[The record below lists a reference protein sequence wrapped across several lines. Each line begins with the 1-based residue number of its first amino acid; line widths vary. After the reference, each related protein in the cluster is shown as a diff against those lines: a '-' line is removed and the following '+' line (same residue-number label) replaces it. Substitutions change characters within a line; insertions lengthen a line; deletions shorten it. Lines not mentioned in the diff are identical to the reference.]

1 MVPAHVVLPHLGST
15 TPVVQSSQQQYNR
28 DRQEHQNGWCNIV
41 LAATIADIAVVA
53 TIATIASIATIA
65 TVAVVATM
73 VVHVITIQRR
83 HRKHL
88 AHSVQF
94 HPLVRCLFVVG
105 IRTGVPGRHE
115 KEIRQAVQIDDAL
128 RDARLVVVQS

>member
-1 MVPAHVVLPHLGST
+1 MHTGGACKRGALPHLGST

-41 LAATIADIAVVA
+41 LAATIA
-53 TIATIASIATIA
+53 TIATIASIATI
-65 TVAVVATM
+65 TVVATM

-88 AHSVQF
+88 AHIVQF